1 MDATKPLRCGLVLI
15 LAVGT
20 IIGCQAD
27 SHVVRSRAQ
36 MPTDP
41 LAPILP
47 PPPPHVG
54 GVNAVASPSAD
65 VVAESSAVI
74 GQPITPTKTDDVVPA
89 SWSGLK
95 PLPTVAELIK
105 NSTPRV
111 RVVAV
116 VGQNNVITDKEV
128 MESVWQQYREL
139 AFLDGPA
146 REAKQRELYNQSLR
160 RLIERELILD
170 ELSTKLRKAGKT
182 QVLDELRE
190 AAVEATDRQIRE
202 IRKMFKLESDEEF
215 ATWLRIQALTLP
227 VLRRQ
232 LERQFM
238 AQQFIQS
245 MLKEKGRRISLG
257 EIRDYYDKHPEEFR
271 VPDRVKW
278 QHIFISSARHPS
290 PQAAHEHATA
300 ILKAAH
306 SGADF
311 AELSKRYDNG
321 SAAGQG
327 GFGLGEKVGEI
338 LPADIAPTVWS
349 LQPGQISGIITTP
362 TGYHIVKVVER
373 DYAGILPFDQK
384 VQAQIRDKLTEA
396 QTAAEM
402 KKLIDELWRKGVVR
416 IIHE

>member
-1 MDATKPLRCGLVLI
+1 MDATRPQCCWPVLI
-15 LAVGT
+15 LAVAT
-20 IIGCQAD
+20 ITGCQAD
-27 SHVVRSRAQ
+27 SHTLHSRGQ
-36 MPTDP
+36 MPSDP
-41 LAPILP
+41 WAPVLP
-47 PPPPHVG
+47 PPPDVQPPQ
-54 GVNAVASPSAD
+54 ALSPPPAGSLGATT
-65 VVAESSAVI
+65 VVV
-74 GQPITPTKTDDVVPA
+74 GQPVPPTKSEEVVPA
-89 SWSGLK
+89 SFSGLK
-95 PLPTVAELIK
+95 TIDAAAELIK

-139 AFLDGPA
+139 ALLDGPA

-170 ELSTKLRKAGKT
+170 ELSTKLRKVGKT

-245 MLKEKGRRISLG
+245 MLKEKGRRVSLA
-257 EIRDYYDKHPEEFR
+257 EIRNYYDQHPDEFR
-271 VPDRVKW
+271 VADRVKW
-278 QHIFISSARHPS
+278 QHIFISLARHPS
-290 PQAAHEHATA
+290 PQAAYQHAEA
-300 ILKAAH
+300 ILQAARN
-306 SGADF
+306 GADF
-311 AELSKRYDNG
+311 AELSKKYDNG

-327 GFGLGEKVGEI
+327 GFGLGEKEGEI
-338 LPADIAPTVWS
+338 LPVDVAPTVWS
-349 LQPGQISGIITTP
+349 LKPGQISDIITTP

-373 DYAGILPFDQK
+373 DYAGILPFDHK
-384 VQAQIRDKLTEA
+384 VQAKIRDKLNEALTEV
-396 QTAAEM
+396 EM
-402 KKLIDELWRKGVVR
+402 RKLIDELWRKGVVR